1 MANELY
7 LTMEAAVKKVR
18 ADGYNGALYAEM
30 SSGEFFIYPAD
41 RFGKPCGPHL
51 HSVKIVDNST

>member
-7 LTMEAAVKKVR
+7 LTMDEAVKKVR
-18 ADGYNGALYAEM
+18 ADGHTGELVCEM